1 MSCPGAQA
9 SRAAPARK
17 KELAL
22 PERRLEVVE
31 SALVLAVAGEERPR
45 DPVRVSALEHP
56 PHEYPLVG
64 DLGEAEGSMPRI
76 HPCDWFPRLRPL
88 GTRFRCAHEPAGSC
102 GSMGT
107 GGQRAPQA
115 RQAAL
120 AVPPDVGDTHES
132 LSQLLVSPHRDPLPR
147 ATAHYSGECRLQRRT
162 TLAEDRGVPGRRP
175 GSWAHSQG
183 SRVTSLSLAALQQVA
198 DSRRMRGRS
207 SERRGSGF
215 PFGDACARRSR
226 SRRAASD
233 G

>member
-120 AVPPDVGDTHES
+120 AVPPDVAILTNRCRSCLFHPIATRFPGQLRITRES
-132 LSQLLVSPHRDPLPR
+132 ADYRAHDP
-147 ATAHYSGECRLQRRT
+147 RRGSWC
-162 TLAEDRGVPGRRP
+162 ARKRP

-198 DSRRMRGRS
+198 DLRRMRGRS